1 MHSERAVAQ
10 RRLKAMLKAERRWV
24 LWVWALFMAMFTHV
38 RFFVFVGALVYVCLY
53 GHMYS
58 FPPVCY
64 ITQLVLFL

>member
-1 MHSERAVAQ
+1 MVG
-10 RRLKAMLKAERRWV
+10 
-24 LWVWALFMAMFTHV
+24 ALGLGFFMAMFTSDV

-53 GHMYS
+53 GHIYS